1 MIIQTHG
8 KPLRWS
14 VKQLLLMGFTTL
26 LLMLG
31 PGRQGIQAQTDT
43 LFWFAAPEV
52 SIDQNSYDRPVFLR
66 LSAFAQSAYVTISQ
80 PANAAFTPQVV
91 WVPAYNTV
99 NVNLTTYIDQL
110 ENKPADTIL
119 NYGLYISATKPV
131 TAYYEVASTICNCNP
146 DIFTLKGSNALGNSF
161 VIPMQN
167 IYPNNNLVTPA
178 AKCAFDIVAT
188 EPFTQVTITPSKA
201 IVGHVP
207 GVPFTITLQKGETYS
222 ATAVTQTALGH
233 LGGSYITSNK
243 PIAVTIKDDQVQPT
257 GQTCADLMGDQIVP
271 VDVLGTEYIAVRGF
285 LNEQVKDRLFIVG
298 TVDNTQIYINGSA
311 TPLTTINKGQT
322 YMYELV
328 DSSVYILSTYNIY
341 VLHLSGTGCEMGS
354 ALLPPINC
362 TGSVAVSFTRTTNE
376 YFGAILIVNAGSE
389 DDFTLNGNPTLVNA
403 NAFFDVPGTG
413 GDWKAASVNWS
424 TFVPLTNASLIT
436 NSSSYFHLGIING
449 NNGTGCRYGYYS
461 NYSNL
466 NLGADKLICPGDSI
480 LLDAGAEKS
489 DVLWSTGATTTSIFA
504 KDSGLYYVEATLGN
518 CTLRDSVYI
527 FFDTSPDTD
536 LGPDTMICEGA
547 SITFA
552 ADSGQYKYRWSNYT
566 QGQTLTV
573 SSGGSY
579 WVSITDTV
587 SSCVQFDTIV
597 LSIQPLPNI
606 SLGPDTSI
614 CSTEIVTFSPGPGF
628 QRYHW
633 QDGSNQS
640 AISVFKTGTYW
651 VIVEDA
657 LGCIGRDTVELYV
670 RQAPEIDL
678 GDDTVY
684 LCNVSSLR
692 LDAGAIDTSM
702 VYEWQDGT
710 QTRYYDASLPGL
722 YYVWAGK
729 EDCFDSDTIMVLTC
743 TDFWIPNSFTPNGD
757 GLNDVFRVFT
767 SADED
772 VLRYSLF
779 IYNRWGELV
788 YYSNDVREWWD
799 GKFKGQDAP
808 VGVYNYIL
816 NFEAAGNVLLEKE
829 GTQRGQLLL
838 LR

>member
-1 MIIQTHG
+1 M
-8 KPLRWS
+8 S
-14 VKQLLLMGFTTL
+14 VKPNGKSGRSSGKFLMAAGFTIL
-26 LLMLG
+26 FLVLIS
-31 PGRQGIQAQTDT
+31 GRQGIQAQTDT
-43 LFWFAAPEV
+43 LFWFAVPEV
-52 SIDQNSYDRPVFLR
+52 SIDQNSFDRPIFLR

-80 PANAAFTPQVV
+80 PANPAFTPQTV

-99 NVNLTTYIDQL
+99 NVDLTSYIDQL

-119 NYGLYISATKPV
+119 NYGIYISATRPV

-146 DIFTLKGSNALGNSF
+146 DIFTLKGSNALGNKF

-167 IYPNNNLVTPA
+167 IYPNSNAVTPV
-178 AKCAFDIVAT
+178 AKSSFDIVAT

-201 IVGHVP
+201 IIGHVP
-207 GVPFTITLQKGETYS
+207 GVPFTITLQRGETYS
-222 ATAVTQTALGH
+222 ATAALQTAVGH
-233 LGGSYITSNK
+233 LGGSVITSNK

-298 TVDNTQIYINGSA
+298 TAPNTQIYINGST
-311 TPLTTINKGQT
+311 TPLTTIGQGQT

-328 DSSVYILSTYNIY
+328 DSSVYILSTSNIY
-341 VLHLSGTGCEMGS
+341 VLHMSGRGCEIGT

-389 DDFTLNGNPTLVNA
+389 DDFVLNGNPTLVNP

-413 GDWKAASVNWS
+413 GTWKAASVNWS

-436 NSSSYFHLGIING
+436 NASSYFHLGMING
-449 NNGTGCRYGYYS
+449 NDGTGCRYGYYS

-466 NLGADKLICPGDSI
+466 NLGADKLICPGDSL

-504 KDSGLYYVEATLGN
+504 KDSGMYWVEATLGN
-518 CTLRDSVYI
+518 CTLRDSIYI
-527 FFDTSPDTD
+527 YFDSSPNTD
-536 LGPDTMICEGA
+536 LGADTMICEGA

-573 SSGGSY
+573 SSAGSY

-597 LSIQPLPNI
+597 LSIQPLPDI
-606 SLGPDTSI
+606 FLGNDTSI
-614 CSTEIVTFSPGPGF
+614 CSTEIITFTPGPGYSH
-628 QRYHW
+628 YHW
-633 QDGSNQS
+633 QDGSSQS

-651 VIVEDA
+651 VIVEDIH
-657 LGCIGRDTVELYV
+657 GCIGRDTVELYV
-670 RQAPEIDL
+670 RQAPTIEL
-678 GDDTVY
+678 GSDTVY
-684 LCNVSSLR
+684 LCNVSSIR
-692 LDAGAIDTSM
+692 LDAGIIDTSM
-702 VYEWQDGT
+702 VYEWQDGS
-710 QTRYYDASLPGL
+710 QTRFYDASLPGL

-767 SADED
+767 SGDED
-772 VLRYSLF
+772 VLRFSLY

-788 YYSNDVREWWD
+788 FFSWDVSDSWD
-799 GKFKGQDAP
+799 GKFKGTDCP
-808 VGVYNYIL
+808 VGLYNYVL
-816 NFEAAGNVLLEKE
+816 TFEAAGNVLLEKE
-829 GTQRGQLLL
+829 GTHRGQLLL